1 MGNSQDVDDIKI
13 KDEQLDI
20 EHKIDVAT
28 QTLERNIGFVTNC
41 DNKASIVLTIVGVLL
56 TIILTNDGL
65 KEIFR
70 IVNHCIESNTIGS
83 KIYLLC
89 LIIATGVLIF
99 GISKLGNV
107 LIAKVSEKECGIE
120 NRNSRIFFGD
130 IQKNESCES
139 YKKEFCIMENT
150 DLLDDLIE
158 QIYINARIA
167 NIKYSGFNKGFRVTL
182 IGFALFVSTLIIGIY
197 LY

>member
-1 MGNSQDVDDIKI
+1 MGNSQDIDDIKNME
-13 KDEQLDI
+13 EQLEI
-20 EHKIDVAT
+20 EDKINVAT

-70 IVNHCIESNTIGS
+70 IVNHCIEANTIGS

-89 LIIATGVLIF
+89 FVIATGILIL

-107 LIAKVSEKECGIE
+107 LVAKVSEKECEIE
-120 NRNSRIFFGD
+120 NRNSKIFFGD
-130 IQKNESCES
+130 IQKNETCES
-139 YKKEFCIMENT
+139 YKKDFRIMKNT

-167 NIKYSGFNKGFRVTL
+167 NLKYTKFNKGFKITL
-182 IGFALFVSTLIIGIY
+182 IGFMLFVVVLIIGIY

>member
-1 MGNSQDVDDIKI
+1 MENAQEVNTVKNM
-13 KDEQLDI
+13 DEQLDVENKI
-20 EHKIDVAT
+20 EVAT

-70 IVNHCIESNTIGS
+70 IVNHCIESNTTGS
-83 KIYLLC
+83 KVYLLC

-120 NRNSRIFFGD
+120 HRNSKIFFGD
-130 IQKNESCES
+130 IQKNENCES
-139 YKKEFCIMENT
+139 YKKEFCIMKNT

-158 QIYINARIA
+158 QIYINAQIA
-167 NIKYSGFNKGFRVTL
+167 NLKYTGFNKGFRVTL
-182 IGFALFVSTLIIGIY
+182 IGFALFVLTLIVGIY